1 MLFVFSLYLTQ
12 SVLNFCVMIIIS
24 ICVLL
29 LFAYVFDLTSSKT
42 KIPSVILL
50 LLLGSAAR
58 YTATYFEWQVPN
70 LFPLLPVFGTVGL
83 ILIVLEGTLDLKL
96 NKTKLPIIKKSFL
109 VAFIPIVL
117 LGVFLALLFHYIGNF
132 SFKQSLAN
140 AIPLCVIS
148 SSIAIPSARNMNENN
163 REFIIYES
171 SLSDILGV
179 LFFNFIALNEITN
192 GVSVFHF
199 IFEVIVIC
207 LISFVATGILS
218 VLLNRIEHHVKFIPI
233 MILVILIYAISKEY
247 HLPALIFI
255 LIFGLFLSNLQEI
268 KKIKGLGTLNTE
280 KLEIEVVRFHELV
293 AEATFLIRALFFLLF
308 GYLIQL
314 EELLNQ
320 QTLVL
325 TLIIIA
331 AILLIRWIVLKL
343 FSIPLNPLL
352 FIAPRGLIT
361 ILLFLSLPASQNISI
376 VNNSLMTQIVVISA
390 LIMMIGLFF
399 QNNDAIENIQ

>member
-1 MLFVFSLYLTQ
+1 
-12 SVLNFCVMIIIS
+12 MIIIS

-179 LFFNFIALNEITN
+179 LFFNFIALNEIIN
-192 GVSVFHF
+192 GVSVLHF

>member
-1 MLFVFSLYLTQ
+1 MV
-12 SVLNFCVMIIIS
+12 IIS
-24 ICVLL
+24 ICILL

-50 LLLGSAAR
+50 LLLGS
-58 YTATYFEWQVPN
+58 TAHYITAYFEWQVPN

-109 VAFIPIVL
+109 IAFIPILL
-117 LGVFLALLFHYIGNF
+117 LGIFLAVLFQYLGNF

-148 SSIAIPSARNMNENN
+148 SSIAIPSARNMNEHN

-179 LFFNFIALNEITN
+179 LFFNFIALNEIIN
-192 GVSVFHF
+192 GISVLHF
-199 IFEVIVIC
+199 IFEVIIIC
-207 LISFVATGILS
+207 FISFIATGILA
-218 VLLNRIEHHVKFIPI
+218 VLLNRIDHHVKFIPI

-268 KKIKGLGTLNTE
+268 KTIKGLGTLNTE

-308 GYLIQL
+308 GYLIQMQ
-314 EELLNQ
+314 ELLNRE
-320 QTLVL
+320 TLVL
-325 TLIIIA
+325 TIIIVT

-343 FSIPLNPLL
+343 FSIPINPLL

-361 ILLFLSLPASQNISI
+361 ILLFLSLPVSQNIAI
-376 VNNSLMTQIVVISA
+376 VNNSLMTQVVVITA
-390 LIMMIGLFF
+390 LIMMFGLFF
-399 QNNDAIENIQ
+399 QHNKVIEDTPKT

>member
-1 MLFVFSLYLTQ
+1 
-12 SVLNFCVMIIIS
+12 
-24 ICVLL
+24 
-29 LFAYVFDLTSSKT
+29 
-42 KIPSVILL
+42 

-179 LFFNFIALNEITN
+179 LFFNFIALNEIIN
-192 GVSVFHF
+192 GVSVLHF
-199 IFEVIVIC
+199 ILEVIVIC

>member
-1 MLFVFSLYLTQ
+1 
-12 SVLNFCVMIIIS
+12 
-24 ICVLL
+24 
-29 LFAYVFDLTSSKT
+29 
-42 KIPSVILL
+42 
-50 LLLGSAAR
+50 
-58 YTATYFEWQVPN
+58 
-70 LFPLLPVFGTVGL
+70 
-83 ILIVLEGTLDLKL
+83 
-96 NKTKLPIIKKSFL
+96 
-109 VAFIPIVL
+109 
-117 LGVFLALLFHYIGNF
+117 
-132 SFKQSLAN
+132 
-140 AIPLCVIS
+140 
-148 SSIAIPSARNMNENN
+148 MNENN

-179 LFFNFIALNEITN
+179 LFFNFIALNEIIN
-192 GVSVFHF
+192 GVSVLHF
-199 IFEVIVIC
+199 ILEVIVIC

>member
-1 MLFVFSLYLTQ
+1 
-12 SVLNFCVMIIIS
+12 MIIIS

-179 LFFNFIALNEITN
+179 LFFNFIALNEIIN
-192 GVSVFHF
+192 GVSVLHF
-199 IFEVIVIC
+199 ILEVIVIC

>member
-1 MLFVFSLYLTQ
+1 
-12 SVLNFCVMIIIS
+12 
-24 ICVLL
+24 VLL

-179 LFFNFIALNEITN
+179 LFFNFIALNEIIN
-192 GVSVFHF
+192 GVSVLHF
-199 IFEVIVIC
+199 ILEVIVIC

>member
-1 MLFVFSLYLTQ
+1 
-12 SVLNFCVMIIIS
+12 
-24 ICVLL
+24 
-29 LFAYVFDLTSSKT
+29 
-42 KIPSVILL
+42 
-50 LLLGSAAR
+50 
-58 YTATYFEWQVPN
+58 
-70 LFPLLPVFGTVGL
+70 
-83 ILIVLEGTLDLKL
+83 
-96 NKTKLPIIKKSFL
+96 
-109 VAFIPIVL
+109 
-117 LGVFLALLFHYIGNF
+117 
-132 SFKQSLAN
+132 
-140 AIPLCVIS
+140 
-148 SSIAIPSARNMNENN
+148 MNENN

-179 LFFNFIALNEITN
+179 LFFNFIALNEIIN
-192 GVSVFHF
+192 GVSVLHF

>member
-1 MLFVFSLYLTQ
+1 
-12 SVLNFCVMIIIS
+12 MIIIS

-42 KIPSVILL
+42 KIPSLILL

-179 LFFNFIALNEITN
+179 LFFNFIALNEIIN
-192 GVSVFHF
+192 GVSVLHF

>member
-1 MLFVFSLYLTQ
+1 
-12 SVLNFCVMIIIS
+12 MIIIS

-179 LFFNFIALNEITN
+179 LFFNFIALNEIIN
-192 GVSVFHF
+192 GVSVLHF

-320 QTLVL
+320 QTLIL

-361 ILLFLSLPASQNISI
+361 ILLFLSLPVSQNISI
-376 VNNSLMTQIVVISA
+376 VNNSLMTQIVVVSA
-390 LIMMIGLFF
+390 LIMMIGLLF
-399 QNNDAIENIQ
+399 QNNDAIENI

>member
-1 MLFVFSLYLTQ
+1 M
-12 SVLNFCVMIIIS
+12 
-24 ICVLL
+24 
-29 LFAYVFDLTSSKT
+29 
-42 KIPSVILL
+42 
-50 LLLGSAAR
+50 
-58 YTATYFEWQVPN
+58 
-70 LFPLLPVFGTVGL
+70 
-83 ILIVLEGTLDLKL
+83 
-96 NKTKLPIIKKSFL
+96 
-109 VAFIPIVL
+109 
-117 LGVFLALLFHYIGNF
+117 
-132 SFKQSLAN
+132 
-140 AIPLCVIS
+140 
-148 SSIAIPSARNMNENN
+148 
-163 REFIIYES
+163 
-171 SLSDILGV
+171 
-179 LFFNFIALNEITN
+179 
-192 GVSVFHF
+192 
-199 IFEVIVIC
+199 
-207 LISFVATGILS
+207 
-218 VLLNRIEHHVKFIPI
+218 
-233 MILVILIYAISKEY
+233 
-247 HLPALIFI
+247 
-255 LIFGLFLSNLQEI
+255 QEI

>member
-1 MLFVFSLYLTQ
+1 
-12 SVLNFCVMIIIS
+12 MIIIS

-58 YTATYFEWQVPN
+58 YTVTYFEWQVPN

-179 LFFNFIALNEITN
+179 LFFNFIALNEIIN
-192 GVSVFHF
+192 GVSVLHF

-320 QTLVL
+320 QTLIL

-361 ILLFLSLPASQNISI
+361 ILLFLSLPVSQNISI
-376 VNNSLMTQIVVISA
+376 VNNSLMTQIVVVSA
-390 LIMMIGLFF
+390 LIMMIGLLF
-399 QNNDAIENIQ
+399 QNNDAIENI